1 MTIKLYDKDAYQ
13 TIFEAQV
20 ITFTKRENDYDI
32 VLDQTLF
39 FPEEGG
45 QTCDHGTLN
54 DVEVIDVKRCE
65 LALKRGINGPRRN
78 SQRLRLL
85 AVDVQIKLRSIGI
98 VC

>member
-20 ITFTKRENDYDI
+20 ITCTKRENDYDI

-54 DVEVIDVKRCE
+54 DVEVIDVQI
-65 LALKRGINGPRRN
+65 INQEIHHYTNAP
-78 SQRLRLL
+78 
-85 AVDVQIKLRSIGI
+85 ISII
-98 VC
+98 VIIICKIIVVNMFYQYL

>member
-20 ITFTKRENDYDI
+20 ITCTKRENDYDI

-54 DVEVIDVKRCE
+54 DVDKEIEEYSLLVLTSLTTLSYLPGVSVGFNETISKIDV
-65 LALKRGINGPRRN
+65 LVLKNPE
-78 SQRLRLL
+78 
-85 AVDVQIKLRSIGI
+85 
-98 VC
+98 

>member
-1 MTIKLYDKDAYQ
+1 MAIKLYDKDAYQ

-20 ITFTKRENDYDI
+20 ITCTKRENDYDI

-54 DVEVIDVKRCE
+54 DVEVIDHQS
-65 LALKRGINGPRRN
+65 RN
-78 SQRLRLL
+78 SSLYQCSSFR
-85 AVDVQIKLRSIGI
+85 K
-98 VC
+98 C